1 MVLLASSINYS
12 CVQTL
17 LASYYQ
23 LFSVWTFV
31 ATSAMTYEISRMRF
45 YFAKHAFR
53 IHKLSNLHISTQ
65 VTKHPIYLY
74 SQEKYFDC

>member
-1 MVLLASSINYS
+1 MAQCNSTFRIFNA
-12 CVQTL
+12 CAQTL

-31 ATSAMTYEISRMRF
+31 ATAAMTYEISRMRF

-65 VTKHPIYLY
+65 VTKHLNTF
-74 SQEKYFDC
+74 K